1 MDKMEGL
8 SAQLDGM
15 EAQVTVMKAVID
27 NDAVTRA
34 QLLEAKDQ
42 IAQLNGNLEKL
53 QVGWGQGQVS
63 RSCTYEPCNLTIQ

>member
-53 QVGWGQGQVS
+53 QVGWGQGQVIS
-63 RSCTYEPCNLTIQ
+63 LMYL